1 MDKRITSAIKY
12 ITFFA
17 IGIGMLWLTFRNQDF
32 GSILQKIK
40 HVHAGWLGLSV
51 CIATLAHVSRT
62 LRWNMMI
69 EPLGYKPKFINTF
82 WALCAGY
89 FANLAIPRIG
99 EITRCGLL
107 SKAEDVPF
115 NELLGTVIVERVM
128 DVLMLLLCLLLVAVT
143 QFDLIGGFL
152 TENIFD
158 PMGAKFENFTAPAL
172 WLIGFAALAVV
183 FIGWKVLSRTEK
195 FKGVMDKITLL
206 LKGILDGVKSVSKV
220 KNIPLFIFHTF
231 FIWLMYFFSSYFC
244 FFALDATS
252 ALDAKAGLFILVIGG
267 IGMSAPVQGGIGAYH
282 WIVSRG
288 LMIYGIAET
297 EGIVYATVVHGYQTV
312 LVIVL
317 GAIGFFVLMATGKKS
332 KKQNGLQ
339 ANHSK

>member
-1 MDKRITSAIKY
+1 MNKKLISIIKY
-12 ITFFA
+12 SLFFA
-17 IGIGMLWLTFRNQDF
+17 VGIGMLWLTFRNQDF
-32 GSILQKIK
+32 SSILQKIK
-40 HVHAGWLGLSV
+40 NVHSGWLLLSV
-51 CIATLAHVSRT
+51 SVAVLAHLSRT
-62 LRWNMMI
+62 HRWNMMI
-69 EPLGYKPKFINTF
+69 EPLGYKPRFINTF

-115 NELLGTVIVERVM
+115 NELIGTVIVERVM
-128 DVLMLLLCLLLVAVT
+128 DVLMLLLCLLLVAIT

-152 TENIFD
+152 TENIFA
-158 PMGAKFENFTAPAL
+158 PMGSKFSTFTAPTL
-172 WLIGFAALAVV
+172 WIIGLAVV
-183 FIGWKVLSRTEK
+183 AIGVAGWKLLSRTEK
-195 FKGVMDKITLL
+195 FKSLLHKMSTL
-206 LKGILDGVKSVSKV
+206 LKGILDGVKSVKRV
-220 KNIPLFIFHTF
+220 KNIPLFVFHTV
-231 FIWLMYFFSSYFC
+231 FIWIMYFMANYFC
-244 FFALDATS
+244 FFALDSTS
-252 ALDAKAGLFILVIGG
+252 GLDAKAGLFILVIGG
-267 IGMSAPVQGGIGAYH
+267 LGMSAPVQGGIGAYH

-312 LVIVL
+312 LVIAL

-332 KKQNGLQ
+332 KVNDGLQ